1 MMRLKFAAGLLAAF
15 AALLPAWSFGQVI
28 FVVRHA
34 ERLDNS
40 TDPGLSA
47 AGEARAQKLAGLL
60 SASPLRAIYTTQYQR
75 TLLTGVA
82 VGKQFGV
89 TPVMV
94 PAKEMEALLSKIRS
108 HGKDEAVLVVGHSN
122 TVPAI
127 LKGLGYPVEIKIAE
141 EEHDNLFIVVPQGSA
156 PPVVTRL
163 KY

>member
-1 MMRLKFAAGLLAAF
+1 MRRKFAAWFLVVF
-15 AALLPAWSFGQVI
+15 AALLPAWSFGQQVV
-28 FVVRHA
+28 FVVRHV

-40 TDPGLSA
+40 ADPGLSVT
-47 AGEARAQKLAGLL
+47 GEARAQKLAGLL
-60 SASPLRAIYTTQYQR
+60 SATALRAIYTTQYQR
-75 TLLTGVA
+75 TLFTGAA
-82 VGKQFGV
+82 VGKQFGLM
-89 TPVMV
+89 PVAV
-94 PAKEMEALLSKIRS
+94 PAKEMDALLAKIRS

-156 PPVVTRL
+156 PPVVTRI